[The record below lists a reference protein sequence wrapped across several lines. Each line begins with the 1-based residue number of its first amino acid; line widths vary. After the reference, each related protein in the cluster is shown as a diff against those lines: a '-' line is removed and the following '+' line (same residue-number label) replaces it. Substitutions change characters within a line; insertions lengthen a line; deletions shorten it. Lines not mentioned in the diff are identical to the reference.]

1 MRLALRITGIVVI
14 LVALFFVVG
23 GFVTFWSDAD
33 LDRSGKL
40 MVGFVYV
47 ALGLLIA
54 FGGWKLL
61 RRSR

>member
-1 MRLALRITGIVVI
+1 MRLALRIAGIVVI
-14 LVALFFVVG
+14 LAALFFVVG

-40 MVGFVYV
+40 LVGFMYITI
-47 ALGLLIA
+47 GLLIA